1 MSHRNLAAGNLTFFP
16 LYFVYEHKTNITTCT
31 TQKIRINPHEVFEY
45 LFFRAFLNS
54 GLSEKEKLQALNRQ
68 RNLEGWFDK
77 IFEQFD
83 FHGSEKFALFAGDA
97 VISENETCSVR
108 CQLTQTGDLV
118 MVVCHENETK
128 CVTVNRL
135 TGERK
140 VDFYVKHPFEYEE

>member
-1 MSHRNLAAGNLTFFP
+1 MKYYGD
-16 LYFVYEHKTNITTCT
+16 
-31 TQKIRINPHEVFEY
+31 
-45 LFFRAFLNS
+45 LNS